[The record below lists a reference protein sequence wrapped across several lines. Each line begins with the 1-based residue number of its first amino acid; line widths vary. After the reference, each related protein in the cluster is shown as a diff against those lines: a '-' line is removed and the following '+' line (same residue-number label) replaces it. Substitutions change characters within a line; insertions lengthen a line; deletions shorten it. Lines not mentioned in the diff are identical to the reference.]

1 MTGPA
6 DQDERNETT
15 MIEKRNR
22 FFMKAR
28 RIFSARIAYK
38 LTIAFIR

>member
-22 FFMKAR
+22 FYMKLR
-28 RIFSARIAYK
+28 RVMSARIAYR
-38 LTIAFIR
+38 LTIAFIK